1 LRLTGSRLPR
11 LVSDERP
18 RPDARA
24 ESVYR
29 KAVAHEMLQA
39 RESVRGR
46 ALDPFDARWQFATA
60 VESALQGATLAYED
74 RRRLLGMATR
84 LGIREF
90 DAHLIVALVQDRARR
105 GESIEGAAPT
115 IALLPVR
122 RATKL
127 ERDDAKHATQR
138 AAHPLHSTARAA
150 GPLAV
155 EPEASTSSAIPW
167 VAAMIAAI
175 AIDAALIAWLMFG

>member
-1 LRLTGSRLPR
+1 MRLTGSRLPR

-46 ALDPFDARWQFATA
+46 ALDPFDARWQYATA
-60 VESALQGATLAYED
+60 VEGALQGATLAYED
-74 RRRLLGMATR
+74 RRRLLGLATR

-105 GESIEGAAPT
+105 GEPIDGVAPT
-115 IALLPVR
+115 IALLPVQ

-127 ERDDAKHATQR
+127 QRDDAKQVATR
-138 AAHPLHSTARAA
+138 ADRSQNLSSSTEIS
-150 GPLAV
+150 PV
-155 EPEASTSSAIPW
+155 VDPEVPTSSAVPW
-167 VAAMIAAI
+167 VTAMIAAI

>member
-1 LRLTGSRLPR
+1 
-11 LVSDERP
+11 
-18 RPDARA
+18 
-24 ESVYR
+24 
-29 KAVAHEMLQA
+29 MLQA

-60 VESALQGATLAYED
+60 VEGALQGATLAYED
-74 RRRLLGMATR
+74 RRRLLGLATR

-105 GESIEGAAPT
+105 GEPIDGVAPT
-115 IALLPVR
+115 IALLPVK
-122 RATKL
+122 RATRL
-127 ERDDAKHATQR
+127 ERDDANHAAQC
-138 AAHPLHSTARAA
+138 AARPLHSTACAA
-150 GPLAV
+150 EPLAI
-155 EPEASTSSAIPW
+155 EPETSASSAIPW